1 MKRGRRKKLKMAE
14 RRVLVKVFAA
24 EYRKVRKKR
33 KGVILDQVVE
43 ATGYER
49 HYAARLLRNHGKT
62 VVVAPGVLVKGDVG
76 CRIRR
81 RRQRIYGED
90 VKRVLIRLWELL
102 DYLCGKRLVGALPE
116 TIKALERHGELKL
129 PEELRRKLLCVSAAT
144 IDRLLASEKRKLQ
157 LKGRSLTK
165 PGSLL
170 RQQIPIRTFA
180 DWDEARPGFVEM
192 DLVAHEGGDASG
204 DFAYTLDLTDV
215 STGWTELAAVK
226 NRAQVW
232 VFEALQEIRQRLP
245 FPLLGLDS
253 DNGGEFINHHLKR
266 YCEAEQISFT
276 RSRPYRKNDNCF
288 VEQKNYSVVRRHV
301 GYGRYDTEVEL
312 QLLNQLYEYLRLYVN
327 FFLPSQKLKEKTRRG
342 SRVQKRYHKART
354 PYRRVLDS
362 KQVPGHYKKKLR
374 AHYQTLNPAEL
385 HRQIRRLEEALLWE
399 ATKKRR
405 ATAVD
410 GAVPGGKA
418 SGFPTDTWKTPAEF
432 PTPTTA
438 STTTTS

>member
-1 MKRGRRKKLKMAE
+1 MAE

-24 EYRKVRKKR
+24 EYRRVRKKQ
-33 KGVILDQVVE
+33 KGLILDQFVE

-49 HYAARLLRNHGKT
+49 HYAARLLRSHGKR
-62 VVVAPGVLVKGDVG
+62 VVVAPGVMVKGDVG
-76 CRIRR
+76 CRIRQR
-81 RRQRIYGED
+81 RRRIYGAD
-90 VKRVLIRLWELL
+90 VKRVLNRLWQLL

-116 TIKALERHGELKL
+116 TIEALERHDELKL
-129 PEELRRKLLCVSAAT
+129 TQELRRKLLSISAAT
-144 IDRLLASEKRKLQ
+144 IDRLLASEKKKLR

-266 YCEAEQISFT
+266 YCEREEITFT

-301 GYGRYDTEVEL
+301 GYARYDTEVEVE
-312 QLLNQLYEYLRLYVN
+312 LLNQLYEQLRLYVN
-327 FFLPSQKLKEKTRRG
+327 FFLPSQKLLEKTRRG
-342 SRVQKRYHKART
+342 SRVQRRYDKART

-362 KQVPGHYKKKLR
+362 KQVPESYKKKLR
-374 AHYQTLNPAEL
+374 AQYQQLNPAEL
-385 HRQIRRLEEALLWE
+385 DRQIRRLEEALLWE
-399 ATKKRR
+399 STQKRR
-405 ATAVD
+405 AAAVD
-410 GAVPGGKA
+410 GAVPAGKA
-418 SGFPTDTWKTPAEF
+418 SRFPTGTWKTPAEF

-438 STTTTS
+438 STTTTA

>member
-1 MKRGRRKKLKMAE
+1 MAE
-14 RRVLVKVFAA
+14 RRVLVKAFAA
-24 EYRKVRKKR
+24 EYRKVRKKQ
-33 KGVILDQVVE
+33 KGVILDQLAE
-43 ATGYER
+43 TTGYER
-49 HYAARLLRNHGKT
+49 HYAARLLRSHGRR
-62 VVVAPGVLVKGDVG
+62 VRVAPSVILQGDVG
-76 CRIRR
+76 YRMRR
-81 RRQRIYGED
+81 RRRRIYGED
-90 VKRVLIRLWELL
+90 VKRVLIGLWKLL
-102 DYLCGKRLVGALPE
+102 DYLCGKRLAGALSE
-116 TIKALERHGELKL
+116 TIEALEHHGELEL
-129 PEELRRKLLCVSAAT
+129 TEELRRKLLSISAAT
-144 IDRLLASEKRKLQ
+144 IDRLLASEKKKLQ

-165 PGSLL
+165 PGTLL

-232 VFEALQEIRQRLP
+232 VFEALQELRQRLP
-245 FPLLGLDS
+245 FELLGLDS

-266 YCEAEQISFT
+266 YCEQEEITFT

-301 GYGRYDTEVEL
+301 GYQRYDTEEEVE
-312 QLLNQLYEYLRLYVN
+312 LLNQLYGQLRLYVN
-327 FFLPSQKLKEKTRRG
+327 FFMPSQKLVEKIRQG
-342 SRVQKRYHKART
+342 SRVKKRYDEART

-362 KQVPGHYKKKLR
+362 EQVSESCKKKLR
-374 AHYQTLNPAEL
+374 AQYQKLNPAEL
-385 HRQIRRLEEALLWE
+385 HRHILRLEEALLE
-399 ATKKRR
+399 KGKQKRR

-410 GAVPGGKA
+410 GAVPDGKA
-418 SGFPTDTWKTPAEF
+418 YGFPTGPWKTPAEF

-438 STTTTS
+438 PTTTTN